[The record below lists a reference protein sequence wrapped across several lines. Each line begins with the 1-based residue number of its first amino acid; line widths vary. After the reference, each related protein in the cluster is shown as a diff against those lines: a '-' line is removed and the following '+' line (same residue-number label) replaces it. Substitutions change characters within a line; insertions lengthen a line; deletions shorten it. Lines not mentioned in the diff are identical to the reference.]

1 MLTLA
6 AFTGAVGWAMS
17 PYSDAGSEAVDPF
30 ATAAAQLAPVPAAP
44 LPGNMQL
51 SNSTPA
57 PMGQAASALAPT
69 PLLSDSIVRPPDGS
83 AAMPDFSTKGG
94 YGGLPPYLNSSGTL
108 GTAITSSGPK
118 RTALQEAPV
127 PSAPLGMNDIDITD
141 DLRQRTMMEAGM
153 LAKDMNDNNGG
164 WWATGQTMVGK
175 PNPQQAQIDS
185 RRTPVTSLSK
195 PFYNT
200 YLFDARMPN
209 PDGAFLGVQFDTAQR
224 DEYNQMVRLPER
236 STGFANRVGAGT
248 AGITGNRDM
257 RPAILSANP
266 FLYTKTPLK
275 NCYMDKAYTPNGAIP
290 ITVDFPQEQEG
301 FMVRKA
307 APTEMGEAPKGA
319 PFTAQEVRG
328 MPVMR
333 APLLSEVE
341 TRVPGGTYAA
351 NPNQCDK
358 VGQSMYG
365 ETISRQPFASVEN
378 RGTART
384 TESGSA
390 QQFLAPFE
398 QQQNRPVQ
406 DLEIVNDVGQPSSVE
421 LQRGANAS
429 NPYYIQAGYV
439 GR

>member
-1 MLTLA
+1 MLTIA
-6 AFTGAVGWAMS
+6 AAAGAMGWAMS
-17 PYSDAGSEAVDPF
+17 PFEPASETVDPQLF
-30 ATAAAQLAPVPAAP
+30 AATQLAPVPAGP
-44 LPGNMQL
+44 LPASSQL
-51 SNSTPA
+51 SHPTPA
-57 PMGQAASALAPT
+57 PIGEAASAVTPT
-69 PLLSDSIVRPPDGS
+69 ALLSDALLRPADAS
-83 AAMPDFSTKGG
+83 KAMPDFSTKGG
-94 YGGLPPYLNSSGTL
+94 YGGLPPYLNSSGML
-108 GTAITSSGPK
+108 GSAITASGPK
-118 RTALQEAPV
+118 RTAYEDPPV
-127 PSAPLGMNDIDITD
+127 PSAALGMNDIDITD

-164 WWATGQTMVGK
+164 WWASGQTMVGK

-200 YLFDARMPN
+200 YMFDARMPN

-224 DEYNQMVRLPER
+224 DDFNQTVRLPER
-236 STGFANRVGAGT
+236 STGFANRVGGGT

-257 RPAILSANP
+257 RPASLSANP

-290 ITVDFPQEQEG
+290 LTVDFPQEQEG

-307 APTEMGEAPKGA
+307 APTEMTDAPAGA

-341 TRVPGGTYAA
+341 ARVPGGTYSA

-365 ETISRQPFASVEN
+365 ETASRQPFASVEN

-384 TESGSA
+384 TESGNS

-406 DLEIVNDVGQPSSVE
+406 DLEIVNDVGQPNSVE

-429 NPYYIQAGYV
+429 NPYFIQAGYV